1 MWPIPQPDLDA
12 RSVYATCVSKTRPAK
27 VKARL
32 ELLEDAVAAA
42 ADEYEKAAA
51 TGSLH
56 ALKHL
61 KDQPD
66 GNDPAKGDNKKLT
79 SCYTSRMARKGS
91 AGREIYNQLIKSAR
105 RGRCPLCGHGFADTI
120 DHQLPKIA
128 YPLLAVTPANLVP
141 ACLPCNKAKGEAI
154 PALAEEQTLHPY
166 FDDVSGQVWL
176 AARLTPPPEP
186 GVIFFVAPPADW
198 SATLSA
204 RVQRHFTTYKL
215 ARLYAAQVGTEL
227 AALSDYLRGKP
238 YRAAIDEIH
247 DRAASYGNRNSWQAA
262 LYRAL
267 AANPWFIK
275 TGCLSAWEE

>member
-1 MWPIPQPDLDA
+1 MWPLPEPALDA
-12 RSVYATCVSKTRPAK
+12 RAVYATCISKTRPAK

-32 ELLEDAVAAA
+32 RQLEDTVAAA

-51 TGSLH
+51 TASLH
-56 ALKHL
+56 NLKHL
-61 KDQPD
+61 EDQPD
-66 GNDPAKGDNKKLT
+66 GNDMSKGDNKKLT
-79 SCYTSRMARKGS
+79 GCYTSRMARNGS

-141 ACLPCNKAKGEAI
+141 ACLPCNKAKGEAV
-154 PALAEEQTLHPY
+154 PATAEEQTLHPY
-166 FDDVSGQVWL
+166 FDDVTDYVWL
-176 AARLTPPPEP
+176 AARLTAPPEP
-186 GVIFFVAPPADW
+186 GVTFFVDPHPDW
-198 SATLSA
+198 SPTLTA

-227 AALSDYLRGKP
+227 AALNDYLRGKP
-238 YRAAIDEIH
+238 YRAILDEIQA
-247 DRAASYGNRNSWQAA
+247 RATSYGTRNSWQAA

-267 AANPWFIK
+267 AASPWYVK
-275 TGCLSAWEE
+275 SGYLNEWDD